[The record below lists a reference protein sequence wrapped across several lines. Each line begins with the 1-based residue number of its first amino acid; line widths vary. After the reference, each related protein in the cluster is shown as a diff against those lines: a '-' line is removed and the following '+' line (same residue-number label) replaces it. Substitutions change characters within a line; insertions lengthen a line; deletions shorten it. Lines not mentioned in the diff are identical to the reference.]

1 MRTGRDSF
9 EEAQPCPS
17 PWPGAASGDIPTGEM
32 TPRGRA
38 GWLPSALLL
47 LQLPGRWLSPSCGRG
62 GCRAGAGSTFLSY
75 CPEPGVYQWS
85 QEIPGPSSFFARAT
99 PSRAS
104 PGHSYTSCKAL
115 LNQHHLVTLPLTSA
129 CLSKMSHTPL
139 STGSDSA
146 GSLCLSGAVWSWE
159 TL

>member
-62 GCRAGAGSTFLSY
+62 GGRAGAGSTGL
-75 CPEPGVYQWS
+75 GGWGWGQQQWVGRRF
-85 QEIPGPSSFFARAT
+85 QEGLPPISPA
-99 PSRAS
+99 SRRVQGMKHVSLA
-104 PGHSYTSCKAL
+104 HC
-115 LNQHHLVTLPLTSA
+115 
-129 CLSKMSHTPL
+129 
-139 STGSDSA
+139 A
-146 GSLCLSGAVWSWE
+146 GGRGRL
-159 TL
+159 